1 MSASRAVAALFAR
14 IAVGASLA
22 LAPAA
27 LSAQDAQVVAALR
40 GETGVDP
47 DPGSLLATV
56 SMLSVEG
63 APLGEALARLAER
76 SRVQIAFSPSLLPA
90 GLRVDCDCAA
100 LNLARTLDRLLAD
113 TGLGYVELGS
123 QVVVVPR
130 SGTEPV
136 PPDALLRGRVRSE
149 LAVPVADATVRLT
162 DAADTARTQLT
173 GTDRLGY
180 FAFHDLAAGQ
190 YTLSVARIGY
200 ALHQQQVEVAAG
212 DDLEVAIQMAEQAV
226 ALRGVRVEAERSRR
240 RAWFEQSAGAT
251 VEALGAAEVRAIP
264 GLAEPDPLKA
274 IDVLPGVTS
283 MSDFGAAFNV
293 RGGSADQNLYLLD
306 GVPIFNPFHTMGLFS
321 VFNADMV
328 ARAEL
333 QSGGFPA
340 EYGGRV
346 SSVLRIDSDLGDE
359 ELAVDAAVSLIASR
373 AAVGGGIP
381 DGAKSRLGLSSA
393 RWKASARRSYLDVLT
408 RPLLEV
414 PFPYRLQ
421 DAQAAFEAWTRAGDR
436 IRLTSYLGR
445 DVFDIGRLTVLLDG
459 WEERFPAEIPW
470 SWGNAAVGA
479 AWTRPLRAGGA
490 LDVHASW
497 SRADTDLAL
506 SEVKDAR
513 FRSRIRR
520 AAVGADVERRAGP
533 ATRWKSGVLSTWM
546 RYGNAVEGGF
556 PELYPNGSGTG
567 WGTAAYTQVNWRP
580 NRRWLAE
587 VGVRVDHWRAG
598 DATAT
603 TTVSPRLAVKRF
615 VRDGRWAVRAG
626 GGRYTQFLHSV
637 RDEQVPLGWDAW
649 VLAGGRVPPVVSDQ
663 VLAGVEG
670 WLGGGRGLVRF
681 RRGVLP
687 DLRRRGG
694 NELGRR
700 SARPCRRPCFGRRRV
715 VRRGLPGTQE
725 RGPDHRLDRSV
736 AAQGRTVAARSRDRA
751 GRGGA
756 GRAPGRVRPAT
767 GRGHGASPRAALGRR
782 GRTALEP
789 GHGAAVHA
797 PDYGAPCEPTPADGP
812 QSRAQLPADGLPGP
826 QKRRALSGQPP
837 PRRQPAPHLAQ
848 VLGHAHALRE
858 RGQRLQSRER
868 PLLFLGVGGRGS
880 DPEHS
885 HSAHHRRRG
894 LVLMRAFTP
903 SRRRLLLAAPLLCAA
918 CGSLDIDIPVLES
931 DQVVAEVAAIVAV
944 DPTDPA
950 SGTLHMSA
958 IITRYADGWTPQR
971 VPGASVV
978 VRGESGRAVRLAEQ
992 DDQVAGCVN
1001 PNRPARLAGT
1011 CYLTVSDPGAFGL
1024 GEALS
1029 MTATLPDGSQLV
1041 GSSRIPGAFVATDLA
1056 LDGGSCRLAPRTNP
1070 SLRVE
1075 SGRGRGRIR
1084 RRSGGPPPCRA
1095 RSGGRHP

>member
-1 MSASRAVAALFAR
+1 M
-14 IAVGASLA
+14 
-22 LAPAA
+22 
-27 LSAQDAQVVAALR
+27 AALR

-670 WLGGGRGLVRF
+670 WLGGERAGSLPPRRTTGPTTAWWQRTGATIRATLPTTLFRAKACRTAWTSWYAGTRARPPAGSQCRCSRPNGRCPKSGQGWAR
-681 RRGVLP
+681 
-687 DLRRRGG
+687 
-694 NELGRR
+694 GRR
-700 SARPCRRPCFGRRRV
+700 SRTRPRSTGDWTWTWCFAASC
-715 VRRGLPGTQE
+715 PGTSWADCAGTWA
-725 RGPDHRLDRSV
+725 RGC
-736 AAQGRTVAARSRDRA
+736 RTRSR
-751 GRGGA
+751 
-756 GRAPGRVRPAT
+756 
-767 GRGHGASPRAALGRR
+767 
-782 GRTALEP
+782 
-789 GHGAAVHA
+789 
-797 PDYGAPCEPTPADGP
+797 
-812 QSRAQLPADGLPGP
+812 
-826 QKRRALSGQPP
+826 
-837 PRRQPAPHLAQ
+837 
-848 VLGHAHALRE
+848 LR
-858 RGQRLQSRER
+858 S
-868 PLLFLGVGGRGS
+868 
-880 DPEHS
+880 
-885 HSAHHRRRG
+885 
-894 LVLMRAFTP
+894 
-903 SRRRLLLAAPLLCAA
+903 
-918 CGSLDIDIPVLES
+918 
-931 DQVVAEVAAIVAV
+931 
-944 DPTDPA
+944 
-950 SGTLHMSA
+950 
-958 IITRYADGWTPQR
+958 
-971 VPGASVV
+971 
-978 VRGESGRAVRLAEQ
+978 
-992 DDQVAGCVN
+992 
-1001 PNRPARLAGT
+1001 
-1011 CYLTVSDPGAFGL
+1011 TV
-1024 GEALS
+1024 
-1029 MTATLPDGSQLV
+1029 
-1041 GSSRIPGAFVATDLA
+1041 
-1056 LDGGSCRLAPRTNP
+1056 
-1070 SLRVE
+1070 
-1075 SGRGRGRIR
+1075 
-1084 RRSGGPPPCRA
+1084 
-1095 RSGGRHP
+1095 